1 MKRYHGTNVKYS
13 EDLCNGQ
20 IDPSRGGGELG
31 QGFYVGNL
39 AHQAYSWAWHNYKKN
54 YCVIEF
60 DIDDKQFQHLK
71 IKWLNKSWA
80 TRKWRE
86 LQRTNQEGTYTFGVD
101 VVWSHLLGG
110 NISNMYQVKFE
121 DTLNAKLFINNA
133 KNKIL

>member
-1 MKRYHGTNVKYS
+1 MKRYHGTHNRYIKQI
-13 EDLCNGQ
+13 CNGQ
-20 IDPSRGGGELG
+20 IDTSKGGGELG

-39 AHQAYSWAWHNYKKN
+39 AHQAYSWAWHRYKSD

-60 DIDDKQFQHLK
+60 DIDDKQFQRLK

-86 LQRTNQEGTYTFGVD
+86 LQRSNQEGTYTFGVD

-110 NISNMYQVKFE
+110 NISNMYQIKFE
-121 DTLNAKLFINNA
+121 DTSTAKQFINNT
-133 KNKIL
+133 KNRVL